1 MKRKWKI
8 VMIGQ
13 TSSRTSGNE
22 FPAMGSLRPL
32 MRVDV
37 GALNDIQEGA
47 MPNLMQKE
55 LKKI

>member
-1 MKRKWKI
+1 MKRKWKT

-13 TSSRTSGNE
+13 TSSRTSGSE
-22 FPAMGSLRPL
+22 FLAMGSIGSP